1 MRTYED
7 QLQMRSLF
15 TENDVICAEIQ
26 NINSDG
32 IISLHSRSMK
42 YGKLENGQFLKVP
55 SSLVKRLP
63 QHYLSL
69 PGIGI
74 DVILGKNGYVW
85 ITRTLPEDWLA
96 QEDEIDVLTPQAEIM
111 QNLKIRHNKTLLTL
125 EERGRVARIHNVV
138 KAIAKVNVC
147 ITPDLIMSV
156 YQRSIELE
164 LSPKDMIEQR
174 NITAMT
180 SHIK

>member
-42 YGKLENGQFLKVP
+42 YGKLENGQFLQIP
-55 SSLVKRLP
+55 ASLVKRLP
-63 QHYLSL
+63 QHYLAL

-85 ITRTLPEDWLA
+85 ITRTIPESWLA
-96 QEDEIDVLTPQAEIM
+96 QEEEIDVLTPQAEIM
-111 QNLKIRHNKTLLTL
+111 QNLKIRHNATPLTL
-125 EERGRVARIHNVV
+125 EERLTVARVHNVI
-138 KAIAKVNVC
+138 KAIAQRNIH
-147 ITPDLIMSV
+147 ITPDGIMSV
-156 YQRSIELE
+156 YQRSIDLQ
-164 LSPKDMIEQR
+164 LAPKVGYSLY
-174 NITAMT
+174 T
-180 SHIK
+180 